1 MATRQQNGTVYFAY
15 LVSKEKKTSKEF
27 PDGYIEQ
34 KTRGYAIVRDEHSPD
49 GYSSAATADGEMSFD
64 CAKSLKSKRNME
76 TIRSLFV
83 EEPFMVELGEFDIA
97 DYGGTMRGAY
107 VGALEAIKTREA

>member
-1 MATRQQNGTVYFAY
+1 MATRKQNGTVYFAY

-49 GYSSAATADGEMSFD
+49 
-64 CAKSLKSKRNME
+64 C
-76 TIRSLFV
+76 
-83 EEPFMVELGEFDIA
+83 
-97 DYGGTMRGAY
+97 
-107 VGALEAIKTREA
+107 